1 MKNSKKIINVIIYF
15 YIFFV
20 VIVISNKDL
29 FGSENKII
37 FKINNKAF
45 TTLDYLQRLEYLDF
59 VGNNQDLDKDI
70 IINDYISANLFFE
83 YYNNLNN
90 KNNYEVKINEIF
102 ENILKIN
109 ENNNKIYEYEINKE
123 NIIHNIQIDFIRK
136 SILENIINNNYE
148 ELNSKIDEIDLL
160 YKFNITYINF
170 NSSSNLNIIK
180 KIKNLKNIKIE
191 KVTQLLEDNNITYFS
206 KFREI
211 DNIYKTNKRIRD
223 NILQNN
229 NFFIIESNNSLSLI
243 FIQKEFETYEGLMA
257 NIFSIKTKN
266 DINKEY
272 LLCSNL
278 SNLKNESHITNKEY
292 KFSNLNNELKENL
305 TSINDFIK
313 YQSNDENIY
322 IVLCDIKYNEEKL
335 NNINFN
341 KLLNNNV
348 SEIEKQFI
356 DKYSK
361 IYNLIQIN
369 E

>member
-1 MKNSKKIINVIIYF
+1 MINLKKIINFFINFFIFCGIIF
-15 YIFFV
+15 
-20 VIVISNKDL
+20 ISSKNS
-29 FGSENKII
+29 FSTENKII

-45 TTLDYLQRLEYLDF
+45 TTIDYAQRLEYLDF
-59 VGNNQDLDKDI
+59 VGNNNDLNKDT

-90 KNNYEVKINEIF
+90 KNNYEIKINEIY
-102 ENILKIN
+102 ENILRIN
-109 ENNNKIYEYEINKE
+109 ENNNKIYKYEINKE
-123 NIIHNIQIDFIRK
+123 NIIYNIQIDFIRK

-160 YKFNITYINF
+160 YKFDITYINF
-170 NSSSNLNIIK
+170 KSSNNLNIIK
-180 KIKNLKNIKIE
+180 KIKNLKNIGIE
-191 KVTQLLEDNNITYFS
+191 NVKQLLEDNNITYFS

-229 NFFIIESNNSLSLI
+229 NFFIIESKESLSLI
-243 FIQKEFETYEGLMA
+243 FIQKEFETYEGLIA

-278 SNLKNESHITNKEY
+278 SNLKNESHILNKEY
-292 KFSNLNNELKENL
+292 KFSNLNDEMKENL

-313 YQSNDENIY
+313 YQSNDGNTY
-322 IVLCDIKYNEEKL
+322 IVLCDIKYNKEKL
-335 NNINFN
+335 NNVNFN

-348 SEIEKQFI
+348 SEIEKEFI

-361 IYNLIQIN
+361 IYNLDKIN

>member
-1 MKNSKKIINVIIYF
+1 MKNSKKIINLIIYF

-59 VGNNQDLDKDI
+59 VGTNQDLDKNI

-109 ENNNKIYEYEINKE
+109 ENNNKIYKYEINKE
-123 NIIHNIQIDFIRK
+123 NIIYNIQIDFIRK
-136 SILENIINNNYE
+136 SILENIVNNNYE

-160 YKFNITYINF
+160 YKFDITYINF
-170 NSSSNLNIIK
+170 NSSSNINIIK
-180 KIKNLKNIKIE
+180 KIKNIKNIKIE

-211 DNIYKTNKRIRD
+211 DNIYKTDKRIRD

-243 FIQKEFETYEGLMA
+243 FIQKEFETHEGLIA

-272 LLCSNL
+272 LLCNNL
-278 SNLKNESHITNKEY
+278 SNLKDESQIINKEY
-292 KFSNLNNELKENL
+292 NFSNLNNELKENL

-313 YQSNDENIY
+313 YQSDDENIY

-341 KLLNNNV
+341 KLLINNV

>member
-1 MKNSKKIINVIIYF
+1 MKNSKKIINLIIYF

-29 FGSENKII
+29 FGTENKII

-59 VGNNQDLDKDI
+59 VGTNQDLDKNI

-109 ENNNKIYEYEINKE
+109 ENNNKIYKYEINKE
-123 NIIHNIQIDFIRK
+123 NIIYNIQIDFIRK
-136 SILENIINNNYE
+136 SILENIVNNNYE

-160 YKFNITYINF
+160 YKFDITYINF
-170 NSSSNLNIIK
+170 NSSSNINIIK

-211 DNIYKTNKRIRD
+211 DNIYKTDKRIRD

-243 FIQKEFETYEGLMA
+243 FIQKEFETHEGLIA

-272 LLCSNL
+272 LLCNNL
-278 SNLKNESHITNKEY
+278 SNLKDESQIINKEY
-292 KFSNLNNELKENL
+292 NFSNLNNELKENL

-313 YQSNDENIY
+313 YQSDDENIY

-341 KLLNNNV
+341 KLLINNI